1 MDYQR
6 KQIIVQA
13 LIKLVQ
19 SSPEVQPQI
28 SSPYFLGDP
37 NHDIL
42 MQEFNIWINYVNDV
56 LKVTYDYTGLETVLV
71 VQMNIMRFS
80 SQNELLYKQRV
91 FQIKNEILGLTQT
104 ILQYY

>member
-19 SSPEVQPQI
+19 SSPEVRPQM
-28 SSPYFLGDP
+28 SSPYFSGNQ

-42 MQEFNIWINYVNDV
+42 MQEFNIWLNYVNSV
-56 LKVTYDYTGLETVLV
+56 LEVTYDYTGLNIVLV
-71 VQMNIMRFS
+71 VQMNIMRLS
-80 SQNELLYKQRV
+80 SQNQLLYKQRV
-91 FQIKNEILGLTQT
+91 LQINNEILGLMQA
-104 ILQYY
+104 ILQG